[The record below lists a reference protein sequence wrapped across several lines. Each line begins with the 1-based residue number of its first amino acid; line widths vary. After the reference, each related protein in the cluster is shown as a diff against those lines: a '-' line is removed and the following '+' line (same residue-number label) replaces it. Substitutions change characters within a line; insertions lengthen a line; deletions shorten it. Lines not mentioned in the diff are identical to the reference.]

1 MNAIATRTQIE
12 LKNVLFAT
20 DLSEAAAA
28 ATPYAKTIAKTY
40 GAHLFVLHV
49 MPPAVDP
56 MTSPEIWASAGEA
69 NRIPVERYRA
79 ELSEQF
85 AEFHSDILMP
95 EGDIRELLP
104 QIVSE
109 KKIDL
114 VVIGT
119 RGRSGLKKFF
129 LGSVAEELFRQI
141 SCPVL
146 TVGPHAST
154 SLDVDGG
161 PRRILYATNFS
172 EQSGLA
178 ASFAV
183 SLAEEF
189 QANLTLTHCIADPA
203 VGELVNKTQLEDHFR
218 GQLRSL
224 VPAEAESWCK
234 VEYVVKEGEAAEG
247 ILEAARER
255 NVNLIV
261 LGVHPETG
269 FPGASTHLP
278 TATAHKVVS
287 HANCPVLTIR
297 H

>member
-1 MNAIATRTQIE
+1 MNATATRTKIE

-20 DLSEAAAA
+20 DFSDTAAAA
-28 ATPYAKTIAKTY
+28 MPYAKTIAKAY

-49 MPPAVDP
+49 MPPAIDP
-56 MTSPEIWASAGEA
+56 MTSPETWARAGEA
-69 NRIPVERYRA
+69 NRIQSEECRQ
-79 ELSEQF
+79 ELRDEF
-85 AEFHSDILMP
+85 ADFRPDILMP
-95 EGDIRELLP
+95 EGDIRALLP
-104 QIVSE
+104 LIVSQ

-119 RGRSGLKKFF
+119 RGRSGVKKFF
-129 LGSVAEELFRQI
+129 LGSVAEELFREI
-141 SCPVL
+141 SCPML
-146 TVGPHAST
+146 TVGPHASAP
-154 SLDVDGG
+154 VNVNEV
-161 PRRILYATNFS
+161 PRQILYATNFS
-172 EQSGLA
+172 AQAGLA
-178 ASFAV
+178 AAFAV

-189 QANLTLTHCIADPA
+189 QADLTLTHCVAGPSA
-203 VGELVNKTQLEDHFR
+203 GELVNKAQLENHFR
-218 GQLRSL
+218 EQLRSL
-224 VPAEAESWCK
+224 VPAEAESCCK
-234 VEYVVKEGEAAEG
+234 VEYVVKEGDAAEG

-278 TATAHKVVS
+278 MATAHKVVS